1 MQADPGA
8 TRETAGEE
16 RPFEEA
22 LDELRTVV
30 ADLEG
35 GRLGLEESLGRF
47 EAGVGLLRRCRATLD
62 RAERR
67 VELLI
72 GSDDEGEP
80 ITESFDASAT
90 ADRGGAGRRDAG
102 STPRPRNRKR
112 KTDEGE
118 PTGLF

>member
-1 MQADPGA
+1 MADPDDA
-8 TRETAGEE
+8 RETASEE
-16 RPFEEA
+16 SSFEEA
-22 LDELRTVV
+22 LDELRTVI

-47 EAGVGLLRRCRATLD
+47 ETGVGLLRRCRATLD

-72 GSDDEGEP
+72 GTDDEGEP
-80 ITESFDASAT
+80 TTEPFDASAT

-102 STPRPRNRKR
+102 SANRPRNRKR
-112 KTDEGE
+112 KADEEE